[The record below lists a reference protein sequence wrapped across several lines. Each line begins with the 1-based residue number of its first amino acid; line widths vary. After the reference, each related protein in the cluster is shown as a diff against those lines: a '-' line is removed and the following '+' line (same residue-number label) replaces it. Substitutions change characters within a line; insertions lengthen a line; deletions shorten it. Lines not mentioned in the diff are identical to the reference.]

1 MQLQTN
7 NLKFTNKLK
16 HLFILFTAVFI
27 SNELVAQEIIPD
39 EVKEEVVQ
47 DSVRPFQATKIDGVA
62 AVVGD
67 YIILDSDVDKAYLQL
82 EAQGVNIKEIPR
94 CQLFGKLL
102 EDKLYAHHA
111 IQDSIPV
118 SDAEIRQN
126 IDYQIQH

>member
-1 MQLQTN
+1 MQ
-7 NLKFTNKLK
+7 KGFFT
-16 HLFILFTAVFI
+16 
-27 SNELVAQEIIPD
+27 
-39 EVKEEVVQ
+39 
-47 DSVRPFQATKIDGVA
+47 G
-62 AVVGD
+62 
-67 YIILDSDVDKAYLQL
+67 YKAYLQL

-126 IDYQIQH
+126 IDYQIQQFLQTTSGSMEKLLSIYNKEDEKSLREEMFEINKNRRTNFFIN